1 MSRLDGTLTEIWLR
15 HDIGGLILRAPIG
28 LACCFSRLAGR
39 GIWNGRIKKGACVKL
54 VFFQHPYAKLCLLVN
69 GWEQ

>member
-39 GIWNGRIKKGACVKL
+39 GHLERPYQKGACVKL
-54 VFFQHPYAKLCLLVN
+54 VFFQHPTQNYACS
-69 GWEQ
+69 